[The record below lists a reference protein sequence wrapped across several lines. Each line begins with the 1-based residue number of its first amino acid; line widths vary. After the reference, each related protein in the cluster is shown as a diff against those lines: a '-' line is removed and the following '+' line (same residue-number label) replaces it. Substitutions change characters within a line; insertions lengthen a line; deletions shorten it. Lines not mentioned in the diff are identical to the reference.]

1 MEHILGM
8 DLFLTCRMAPT
19 VWGGKNEFFSAPRLD
34 DLACAYG
41 SFVGLIAAK
50 PKDSIALHCVFD
62 NEEVGSCSMQ
72 GAESTFLQT
81 TARRICRALGMDD
94 EGFDTT
100 VANSFMI
107 SADNAHA
114 LHPNYAGKY
123 DPVNRPKM
131 NAGIVLKHHAGQKY
145 MTDAISEAIFKK
157 LCQSSGV
164 PYQEYAN
171 NSDVPGGSTLGNL
184 SNTQISIRGVDI
196 GLAQLAM
203 HSTYETMGAED
214 AGHLAKLA
222 EAYYGG
228 VLPKVEG

>member
-1 MEHILGM
+1 
-8 DLFLTCRMAPT
+8 
-19 VWGGKNEFFSAPRLD
+19 
-34 DLACAYG
+34 
-41 SFVGLIAAK
+41 
-50 PKDSIALHCVFD
+50 
-62 NEEVGSCSMQ
+62 
-72 GAESTFLQT
+72 
-81 TARRICRALGMDD
+81 
-94 EGFDTT
+94 
-100 VANSFMI
+100 
-107 SADNAHA
+107 
-114 LHPNYAGKY
+114 
-123 DPVNRPKM
+123 M